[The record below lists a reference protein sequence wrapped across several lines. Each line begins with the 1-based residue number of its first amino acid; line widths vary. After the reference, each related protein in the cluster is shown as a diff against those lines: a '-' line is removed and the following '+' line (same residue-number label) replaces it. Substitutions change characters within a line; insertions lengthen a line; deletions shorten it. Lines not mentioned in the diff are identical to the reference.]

1 MKIIDIDDYIEVQMN
16 RNNFSLFNVENLCKY
31 SLLLFFVLY
40 HIYVVIF
47 IISQTPDVMN
57 CVDLF

>member
-1 MKIIDIDDYIEVQMN
+1 MWKICTNKVYY
-16 RNNFSLFNVENLCKY
+16 F
-31 SLLLFFVLY
+31 FFVLY

>member
-1 MKIIDIDDYIEVQMN
+1 MKIIDLDDYIEVQMN
-16 RNNFSLFNVENLCKY
+16 RNNLDCLIWKICANKVYYF
-31 SLLLFFVLY
+31 FFVLY

>member
-1 MKIIDIDDYIEVQMN
+1 MKIIDLDDYIEVQMN
-16 RNNFSLFNVENLCKY
+16 RNNFSLLMWKICANKVYYF
-31 SLLLFFVLY
+31 FFVLY